1 MVKFSDEAHRR
12 VYYPEDRRL
21 HLWIDPRI
29 ALGLLACIG
38 VLLAAAWINRIVFG
52 LPYIAINEALDQGKF
67 RGPHGFPGWIRWT
80 HFFNLLFIT
89 MLIRSGLSILADHPR
104 LYFND
109 DCTPGTE
116 WIRFTPLKI
125 PVDKIWTSR
134 EDARRLHRY
143 TRHSGRAYRFR
154 AQYEPHRSR

>member
-52 LPYIAINEALDQGKF
+52 LPYIAINEA
-67 RGPHGFPGWIRWT
+67 GPHGFPGWIRWT

-89 MLIRSGLSILADHPR
+89 MLIRSGYQFRRII
-104 LYFND
+104 
-109 DCTPGTE
+109 PGY
-116 WIRFTPLKI
+116 
-125 PVDKIWTSR
+125 TSTTTV
-134 EDARRLHRY
+134 L
-143 TRHSGRAYRFR
+143 
-154 AQYEPHRSR
+154 